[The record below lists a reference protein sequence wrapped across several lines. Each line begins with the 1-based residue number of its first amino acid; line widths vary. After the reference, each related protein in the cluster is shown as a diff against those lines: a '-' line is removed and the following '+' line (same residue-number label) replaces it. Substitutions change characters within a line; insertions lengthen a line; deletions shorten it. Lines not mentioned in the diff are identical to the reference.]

1 MTRQLM
7 FSKLGITTGALL
19 LALPFGGAVATS
31 VLLGAGIGTAANHCF
46 ARRIFDPRFPARAA
60 PAAGLYRAESAK
72 LLVAG
77 ALFGALFASAGDWN
91 LLALLGGYL
100 AVHLGAGVAALLL
113 DTPVGR

>member
-31 VLLGAGIGTAANHCF
+31 VLLGATIGTAANHCF
-46 ARRIFDPRFPARAA
+46 ARRIFDPRFPGRAG
-60 PAAGLYRAESAK
+60 PTAGLYRAEFTK

-100 AVHLGAGVAALLL
+100 AVHLGAGVAALFLE
-113 DTPVGR
+113 PSAGR